1 MSDATSSPPAK
12 SSRVASIDGLR
23 GLLAVFVMTAH
34 FANNYGHPV
43 LIMPA
48 KSAVMIFF
56 AISGYVL
63 TRSWNGNYPSFLV
76 KRFLRLWPAYAA
88 VLAVGDYFA
97 QAQTPWTVY
106 LWYPYLGIHDVVA
119 ANPVAWSLFVEAW
132 ATLAMPLIIV
142 IGRRKTTAFIAAL
155 ALLMIRERYED
166 LYFGLY
172 FILGSYCARY
182 PFKVDFLETRLF
194 QWLGRIS
201 YSLYLTHAIVIGVVK
216 FRAPDLAP
224 YLAVPLCLVV
234 AEVCWFA
241 VERPSLWA
249 SKTFGRWI
257 DLKLKAWPRPAPLAA
272 LRPEGPSLG
281 S

>member
-1 MSDATSSPPAK
+1 MSDANSSPEPK

-34 FANNYGHPV
+34 FANAYGYPA

-76 KRFLRLWPAYAA
+76 KRFLRLWPAYAV
-88 VLAVGDYFA
+88 VLFVGDDLA
-97 QAQTPWTVY
+97 QANTPWTVFV
-106 LWYPYLGIHDVVA
+106 WYPYLGIHDVVA

-132 ATLAMPLIIV
+132 ATLLMPLV
-142 IGRRKTTAFIAAL
+142 ILIGQRKTTTFVAAI
-155 ALLMIRERYED
+155 ALLLIRDRYED

-182 PFKVDFLETRLF
+182 KFKVEFLETRLF
-194 QWLGRIS
+194 QYLGRIS

-216 FRAPDLAP
+216 FRAPQLAP
-224 YLAVPLCLVV
+224 YLTIPLCLI
-234 AEVCWFA
+234 AAQLCWFA
-241 VERPSLWA
+241 VEQPSLWA
-249 SKTFGRWI
+249 SKTLGRWL
-257 DLKLKAWPRPAPLAA
+257 DRRMKVWRRPAPFSA
-272 LRPEGPSLG
+272 L
-281 S
+281 